1 MNFLLF
7 DNVLFDPDEYVADIL
22 NNDFVDVYDGTN
34 IFKNIQP
41 RDYDDEFAQSVMELV
56 GHNYDVAWNFV
67 RRSPE
72 GQPEPNFIHTDEM
85 RGDITAILYLSKE
98 HPEQDGTTIY
108 DSENQKTCTFYAKY
122 NRMVVFDSKLPHS
135 RNIFENFGSGES
147 ARLVQVAF
155 LKEVV

>member
-7 DNVLFDPDEYVADIL
+7 DNVLFDPDEYVEDIL
-22 NNDFVDVYDGTN
+22 RNDFVDIYDGTN
-34 IFKNIQP
+34 VFKNIQP
-41 RDYDDEFAQSVMELV
+41 RDYD
-56 GHNYDVAWNFV
+56 
-67 RRSPE
+67 
-72 GQPEPNFIHTDEM
+72 
-85 RGDITAILYLSKE
+85 LSKE